1 MDIFRNMLARIA
13 LATCGSNDMKINGT
27 TRLSSARRQT
37 TQRGNALVE
46 GALTISAFLMIFLGI
61 IDFSRMSYAYNSVQY
76 LSREATRFASV
87 RGNSSGRP
95 TTSAAVSTF
104 VTGRMVGLDT
114 TIAPVITTTWSPD
127 KNIGSEVKVKVDY
140 TFKPFVPGIP
150 STLHLIGTTAMVIS
164 Y

>member
-1 MDIFRNMLARIA
+1 M
-13 LATCGSNDMKINGT
+13 MKPNNN
-27 TRLSSARRQT
+27 RRVSSARRRT
-37 TQRGNALVE
+37 TQRGNTLVE

-61 IDFSRMSYAYNSVQY
+61 IDFSRMSYAYNTMQY

-87 RGNSSGRP
+87 RGASSGRVVD
-95 TTSAAVSTF
+95 SAAVTTF
-104 VTGRMVGLDT
+104 VNARMVGLDT
-114 TIAPVITTTWSPD
+114 TITPVITTTWTPD

-150 STLHLIGTTAMVIS
+150 TTLHLIGTSAMVIS

>member
-1 MDIFRNMLARIA
+1 MKL
-13 LATCGSNDMKINGT
+13 NDKRRVSG
-27 TRLSSARRQT
+27 ARRRT

-76 LSREATRFASV
+76 LSREATRYASV
-87 RGNSSGRP
+87 RGTSSGRVVD
-95 TTSAAVSTF
+95 SAAVTTF
-104 VTGRMVGLDT
+104 VNARMVGLDT
-114 TIAPVITTTWSPD
+114 AITPVITTTWTPN

-150 STLHLIGTTAMVIS
+150 TTLHLIGTSAMVIS